1 MKADLVLK
9 VATNDPGQL
18 PERASVM
25 VLIKRLFSYIWR
37 NKSPLLVALGII
49 LCLSFLQI
57 LIPQITRYVIDSVI
71 PAKKFNLLPWVAG
84 AILGIS
90 LLIGVLNYFRSYMMS
105 LFGQRTID
113 NLRNDLYKHLQ
124 KLSISFFNTQR
135 TGDLMTRLSQNVN
148 TIGNLVTADIADILA
163 DSITF
168 IVIVGY
174 LLSADW
180 QLTLL
185 LLITWPL
192 IVYSTQVFGKSM
204 RSAYWNVQRQAA
216 AVNDH
221 LQDTIT
227 NIDII
232 KSFGNENYEIHRF
245 SEQSQNYMQANI
257 HATRLWSLF
266 FPIIDVLNN
275 LSSLIVLVFGSWEVM
290 VGRLTIGELAAFL
303 AYINQMN
310 QPIRR
315 FSKVINL
322 IQRVVVA
329 LDRIFEIF
337 DTKPEVIEKEDAVNL
352 ISVKGSIKFE
362 NVEFAYNENVPILRD
377 FNLEIKPGMTVA
389 LVGSS
394 GAGKSTTA
402 KLAARFY
409 DPQKGRILFDEYDL
423 RDVSLESLRSHIG
436 IVSQDTLL
444 LYGTIRDNIVYGKL
458 DATEQEIED
467 AAKAANAHDFII
479 SFPDG
484 YDSIVGERG
493 VNLSG
498 GQKQRLAIA
507 RVLLKNPRFI
517 VLDEATSALDT
528 ESEHLIQESL
538 EKLFN
543 ARTCLVI
550 AHRLST
556 IQRADLI
563 VVMEQGCIVETGTH
577 SELISKGGRYAHLH
591 AIQFPQNYS
600 LLEQPKIQIEHHEQT
615 SSEVQESRSLEYL
628 NRSNHSVISFND

>member
-1 MKADLVLK
+1 VKADLVLK
-9 VATNDPGQL
+9 VATNDPGKL

-25 VLIKRLFSYIWR
+25 MLSQRLFRYILR
-37 NKSPLLVALGII
+37 NKAPLLVALGMIV
-49 LCLSFLQI
+49 CLSFFQV
-57 LIPQITRYVIDSVI
+57 LIPQITRYVIDVII
-71 PAKKFNLLPWVAG
+71 PAKKFNLLPWVAA
-84 AILGIS
+84 AILLIS
-90 LLIGVLNYFRSYMMS
+90 LLIGVLNFFRSYMMS

-124 KLSISFFNTQR
+124 TLSINFFNNQR

-163 DSITF
+163 DSFTF
-168 IVIVGY
+168 VAIVGF
-174 LLSADW
+174 LFSADW

-185 LLITWPL
+185 LLVTWPL
-192 IVYSTQVFGKSM
+192 IVYLTQVFGISM
-204 RSAYWNVQRQAA
+204 RSAYWDVQQQAA

-227 NIDII
+227 NINII
-232 KSFGNENYEIHRF
+232 KSFGNEEYEINRF
-245 SEQSQNYMQANI
+245 SEHSHNYMEANI
-257 HATRLWSLF
+257 RATRLWSVF
-266 FPIIDVLNN
+266 FPLIDILNN
-275 LSSLIVLVFGSWEVM
+275 LSSVIVLVFGSWEVM

-329 LDRIFEIF
+329 LDRIFEIL
-337 DTKPEVIEKEDAVNL
+337 DTKPEVIEKENAVNL
-352 ISVKGSIKFE
+352 ISVKGSISFE
-362 NVEFAYNENVPILRD
+362 DVDFAYKEGEAVLRN

-394 GAGKSTTA
+394 GAGKSTVA

-409 DPQKGRILFDEYDL
+409 DPQKGRILIDEYNL
-423 RDVSLESLRSHIG
+423 PDVSLESLREQMG
-436 IVSQDTLL
+436 IVSQETLL
-444 LYGTIRDNIVYGKL
+444 LYGTIRDNIAYGKL
-458 DATEQEIED
+458 DATDQEIED
-467 AAKAANAHDFII
+467 AAKAANAHDFIM
-479 SFPDG
+479 SFPEG
-484 YDSIVGERG
+484 YNSIVGERG

-498 GQKQRLAIA
+498 GQRQRLAIA

-528 ESEHLIQESL
+528 ESEHLIQDSL
-538 EKLFN
+538 EKLFKD
-543 ARTCLVI
+543 RTSLVI

-577 SELISKGGRYAHLH
+577 AELISKAGRYAHLH
-591 AIQFPQNYS
+591 AIQFPQKHS
-600 LLEQPKIQIEHHEQT
+600 L
-615 SSEVQESRSLEYL
+615 SEPPNLQFAY
-628 NRSNHSVISFND
+628 F

>member
-9 VATNDPGQL
+9 VATNDPGKV

-25 VLIKRLFSYIWR
+25 MLCKRLFTYIGS
-37 NKSPLLVALGII
+37 NKIPLLVALGII
-49 LCLSFLQI
+49 VCLSFLQI
-57 LIPQITRYVIDSVI
+57 LIPQITRYVIDSII
-71 PAKKFNLLPWVAG
+71 PAKQFNLLPWVAV
-84 AILGIS
+84 AILLIS
-90 LLIGVLNYFRSYMMS
+90 LLMGIFNYFRSYMMS

-113 NLRNDLYKHLQ
+113 HLRNDLYKHLQ
-124 KLSISFFNTQR
+124 KLSINFFNNQR

-163 DSITF
+163 DSFTF
-168 IVIVGY
+168 VAIVSY

-185 LLITWPL
+185 LLVTWPL
-192 IVYSTQVFGKSM
+192 IVYLTQVFGKSM
-204 RSAYWNVQRQAA
+204 RGAYWEVQMQAA

-227 NIDII
+227 NINII
-232 KSFGNENYEIHRF
+232 KSFGNEEYEINRF
-245 SEQSQNYMQANI
+245 SEQSRNYMEANI
-257 HATRLWSLF
+257 RATRLWSVF
-266 FPIIDVLNN
+266 FPLIDILNN
-275 LSSLIVLVFGSWEVM
+275 LGNVIVLVFGSWEVM

-337 DTKPEVIEKEDAVNL
+337 DTKPEVVEKENAVNL
-352 ISVKGSIKFE
+352 TSVKGSIRFE
-362 NVEFAYNENVPILRD
+362 NVEFAYKEGETVLYN
-377 FNLEIKPGMTVA
+377 FSLEVKPGMTLA

-394 GAGKSTTA
+394 GAGKSTIA

-409 DPQKGRILFDEYDL
+409 DPQKGRILIDEYDL
-423 RDVSLESLRSHIG
+423 RDVSLESLREQMG

-444 LYGTIRDNIVYGKL
+444 LYGTVRDNIAYGKL
-458 DATEQEIED
+458 SATDQEIED
-467 AAKAANAHDFII
+467 AAKAANAHDFIM
-479 SFPDG
+479 SFPEG
-484 YDSIVGERG
+484 YNSIVGERG

-498 GQKQRLAIA
+498 GQRQRLAIA

-538 EKLFN
+538 EKLFKG
-543 ARTCLVI
+543 RTSLVI

-577 SELISKGGRYAHLH
+577 AELISKGGRYAHLH
-591 AIQFPQNYS
+591 AIQFPQKYS
-600 LLEQPKIQIEHHEQT
+600 LLELPEIQVEKLEPLKPLN
-615 SSEVQESRSLEYL
+615 SSIVLPE
-628 NRSNHSVISFND
+628 FT

>member
-1 MKADLVLK
+1 VKADLVLK

-18 PERASVM
+18 PERSSVV
-25 VLIKRLFSYIWR
+25 VLCKRLYSYIWQ
-37 NKSPLLVALGII
+37 NKSPVIVALGII
-49 LCLSFLQI
+49 VCLSFLQI
-57 LIPQITRYVIDSVI
+57 LIPQITRYVIDYVI
-71 PAKKFNLLPWVAG
+71 PAKQFNLLPWVAG
-84 AILGIS
+84 AILLIS
-90 LLIGVLNYFRSYMMS
+90 LLIGILNYFRSYMMS

-113 NLRNDLYKHLQ
+113 NLRNDLYKHIQ
-124 KLSISFFNTQR
+124 KLSISFFNSQR

-168 IVIVGY
+168 VVIAGY

-185 LLITWPL
+185 LLVTWPL
-192 IVYSTQVFGKSM
+192 IVYFTQVFGKSM
-204 RSAYWNVQRQAA
+204 RGAYWDVQIQAA

-232 KSFGNENYEIHRF
+232 KSFGNEGYEINRF
-245 SEQSQNYMQANI
+245 SNQSRNYMEANI
-257 HATRLWSLF
+257 RAVRLWSMF

-329 LDRIFEIF
+329 LDRIFEIL
-337 DTKPEVIEKEDAVNL
+337 DTKPEVIEKEDAINL
-352 ISVKGSIKFE
+352 TSAKGSLRFE
-362 NVEFAYNENVPILRD
+362 NVEFSYNTDVPVLRN
-377 FNLEIKPGMTVA
+377 FNLDIKPGMTVA

-394 GAGKSTTA
+394 GAGKSTVA

-409 DPQKGRILFDEYDL
+409 DPQEGRILIDEDDL
-423 RDVSLESLRSHIG
+423 RDVSLESLREHMG

-444 LYGTIRDNIVYGKL
+444 LYGTIRDNIAYGKL
-458 DATEQEIED
+458 DGTDQEIED
-467 AAKAANAHDFII
+467 AAKAANAHDFIT

-484 YDSIVGERG
+484 YNSIVGERG

-538 EKLFN
+538 EKLFKG
-543 ARTCLVI
+543 RTCLVI

-563 VVMEQGCIVETGTH
+563 VVMEQGRIVETGTH
-577 SELISKGGRYAHLH
+577 VELISKGGRYAHLH
-591 AIQFPQNYS
+591 AIQFPQRQIP
-600 LLEQPKIQIEHHEQT
+600 LESPKIKAGQGCGIA
-615 SSEVQESRSLEYL
+615 S
-628 NRSNHSVISFND
+628 

>member
-9 VATNDPGQL
+9 VATNDPGKL

-25 VLIKRLFSYIWR
+25 VLVKRLFSYIWQ
-37 NKSPLLVALGII
+37 NKLPLLVALAII
-49 LCLSFLQI
+49 VCLSFLQI
-57 LIPQITRYVIDSVI
+57 LIPQITRYVIDFVI
-71 PAKKFNLLPWVAG
+71 PAKQFNRLPWVAG
-84 AILGIS
+84 AILLIS

-113 NLRNDLYKHLQ
+113 HVRNDLYKHLQ
-124 KLSISFFNTQR
+124 TLSTSFFNNQR
-135 TGDLMTRLSQNVN
+135 TGDLMTRLSYNVN

-163 DSITF
+163 DSFTF

-185 LLITWPL
+185 LLVTWPL
-192 IVYSTQVFGKSM
+192 IVYFTQVFGISM
-204 RSAYWNVQRQAA
+204 RSAYWDVQQQAA

-227 NIDII
+227 NINII
-232 KSFGNENYEIHRF
+232 KSFGNEDYEINRF
-245 SEQSQNYMQANI
+245 SEHSRNYMEANI
-257 HATRLWSLF
+257 RAVRLWSVF

-275 LSSLIVLVFGSWEVM
+275 ISSVIVLVFGSWEVM

-322 IQRVVVA
+322 LQRVVVA
-329 LDRIFEIF
+329 LERIFEIL
-337 DTKPEVIEKEDAVNL
+337 DTQPEVITKEDAFNL
-352 ISVKGSIKFE
+352 SSVKGSMRFE
-362 NVEFAYNENVPILRD
+362 QVEFAYLENQPILHN
-377 FNLEIKPGMTVA
+377 FNLDIQPGMTVA

-394 GAGKSTTA
+394 GAGKSTVA

-409 DPQKGRILFDEYDL
+409 DPQKGRIWIDEYDL
-423 RDVSLESLRSHIG
+423 RDVSLESLREHMG
-436 IVSQDTLL
+436 IVSQETLL
-444 LYGTIRDNIVYGKL
+444 LYGTIRDNIAYGKL
-458 DATEQEIED
+458 DATNQEIEE
-467 AAKAANAHDFII
+467 AAKAANAHDFIM

-484 YDSIVGERG
+484 YNSLVGERG

-498 GQKQRLAIA
+498 GQRQRLAIA
-507 RVLLKNPRFI
+507 RVLLKNPQFI

-528 ESEHLIQESL
+528 ESEHLIQQSL
-538 EKLFN
+538 TKLFQG
-543 ARTCLVI
+543 RTSLVI

-556 IQRADLI
+556 IQKADLI
-563 VVMEQGCIVETGTH
+563 VVMEQGRIVETGTH
-577 SELISKGGRYAHLH
+577 AELILKGGRYAHLH
-591 AIQFPQNYS
+591 AVQFPQKYNA
-600 LLEQPKIQIEHHEQT
+600 LEPSTIEPLKALQP
-615 SSEVQESRSLEYL
+615 SP
-628 NRSNHSVISFND
+628 N

>member
-9 VATNDPGQL
+9 VATNDPGKL
-18 PERASVM
+18 PERVSVKI
-25 VLIKRLFSYIWR
+25 LLQRLFTYIGR
-37 NKSPLLVALGII
+37 NKSPLIVALIMVFG
-49 LCLSFLQI
+49 LSFLQI
-57 LIPQITRYVIDSVI
+57 LIPQITRYAIDFVI
-71 PAKKFNLLPWVAG
+71 PEKRFDLLPWVAG
-84 AILGIS
+84 AILLIS
-90 LLIGVLNYFRSYMMS
+90 LLVGILNFFRSYMMS
-105 LFGQRTID
+105 VFGQRTID

-124 KLSISFFNTQR
+124 KLSISFFNNQR

-163 DSITF
+163 DSFTF
-168 IVIVGY
+168 LAIAAY

-192 IVYSTQVFGKSM
+192 IVYLTQVFGKSM
-204 RSAYWNVQRQAA
+204 RGAYWDVQIQAA
-216 AVNDH
+216 AVNDR

-227 NIDII
+227 NINII
-232 KSFGNENYEIHRF
+232 KSFGNENYEIDRF
-245 SEQSQNYMQANI
+245 SKQSRNYMDANI
-257 HATRLWSLF
+257 RAVRLWSIF
-266 FPIIDVLNN
+266 FPLIDILNN
-275 LSSLIVLVFGSWEVM
+275 LSSVIVLVFGSWEVM

-322 IQRVVVA
+322 LQRVVVA
-329 LDRIFEIF
+329 LDRIFEIL

-352 ISVKGSIKFE
+352 TSVRGNIRFQD
-362 NVEFAYNENVPILRD
+362 VEFAYRDGETILRN

-394 GAGKSTTA
+394 GAGKSTVT

-409 DPQKGRILFDEYDL
+409 DPQKGRVLIDECDL
-423 RDVSLESLRSHIG
+423 RDVSLESLRSHMG
-436 IVSQDTLL
+436 IVSQETLL
-444 LYGTIRDNIVYGKL
+444 LYGTVRDNIAYGKL
-458 DATEQEIED
+458 DATDREIED
-467 AAKAANAHDFII
+467 AAKAANAHDFIM

-484 YDSIVGERG
+484 YNSLIGERG

-507 RVLLKNPRFI
+507 RVLVKNPRII

-528 ESEHLIQESL
+528 ESEHLIQASL
-538 EKLFN
+538 SELFKG
-543 ARTCLVI
+543 RTTLAI

-556 IQRADLI
+556 IQKADTI
-563 VVMEQGCIVETGTH
+563 VVMERGSIVETGTH
-577 SELISKGGRYAHLH
+577 SELLSKGGRYAHLH
-591 AIQFPQNYS
+591 DIQFSQEYS
-600 LLEQPKIQIEHHEQT
+600 LSTPSDIQVEKLESQT
-615 SSEVQESRSLEYL
+615 V
-628 NRSNHSVISFND
+628 VM

>member
-1 MKADLVLK
+1 MMLC
-9 VATNDPGQL
+9 
-18 PERASVM
+18 
-25 VLIKRLFSYIWR
+25 KRLFTYIWS
-37 NKSPLLVALGII
+37 NKIPLLVALGII
-49 LCLSFLQI
+49 VCLSFLQI
-57 LIPQITRYVIDSVI
+57 LIPQITRYVIDSII
-71 PAKKFNLLPWVAG
+71 PAKQFNLLPWVAV
-84 AILGIS
+84 AILLIS
-90 LLIGVLNYFRSYMMS
+90 LLMGIFNYFRSYMMS

-113 NLRNDLYKHLQ
+113 HLRNDLYKHLQ
-124 KLSISFFNTQR
+124 KLSINFFNNQR

-163 DSITF
+163 DSFTF
-168 IVIVGY
+168 VAIVSY
-174 LLSADW
+174 LFSADW

-185 LLITWPL
+185 LLVTWPL
-192 IVYSTQVFGKSM
+192 IVYLTQVFGKSM
-204 RSAYWNVQRQAA
+204 RGAYWEVQMQAA

-227 NIDII
+227 NINII
-232 KSFGNENYEIHRF
+232 KSFGNEEYEINRF
-245 SEQSQNYMQANI
+245 SEQSRNYMEANI
-257 HATRLWSLF
+257 RATRLWSVF
-266 FPIIDVLNN
+266 FPLIDILNN
-275 LSSLIVLVFGSWEVM
+275 LGNVIVLVFGSWEVM

-337 DTKPEVIEKEDAVNL
+337 DTKPEVVEKENAVNL
-352 ISVKGSIKFE
+352 TSVKGSIRFE
-362 NVEFAYNENVPILRD
+362 NVEFAYKEGETVLYN
-377 FNLEIKPGMTVA
+377 FSLEVKPGMTLA

-394 GAGKSTTA
+394 GAGKSTIA

-409 DPQKGRILFDEYDL
+409 DPQKGRILIDEYDL
-423 RDVSLESLRSHIG
+423 RDVSLESLREQMG

-444 LYGTIRDNIVYGKL
+444 LYGTVRDNIAYGKL
-458 DATEQEIED
+458 SATDQEIED
-467 AAKAANAHDFII
+467 AAKAANAHDFIM
-479 SFPDG
+479 SFPEG
-484 YDSIVGERG
+484 YNSIVGERG

-498 GQKQRLAIA
+498 GQRQRLAIA

-538 EKLFN
+538 EKLFKG
-543 ARTCLVI
+543 RTSLVI

-577 SELISKGGRYAHLH
+577 AELISKGGRYAHLH
-591 AIQFPQNYS
+591 AIQFPQKYS
-600 LLEQPKIQIEHHEQT
+600 LLELPEIQVEKLEPLKPLN
-615 SSEVQESRSLEYL
+615 SSIVLPE
-628 NRSNHSVISFND
+628 FT

>member
-9 VATNDPGQL
+9 VATNDPGKV

-25 VLIKRLFSYIWR
+25 MLCKRLFTYIWS
-37 NKSPLLVALGII
+37 NKIPLLVALGII
-49 LCLSFLQI
+49 VCLSFLQI
-57 LIPQITRYVIDSVI
+57 LIPQITRYVIDSII
-71 PAKKFNLLPWVAG
+71 PAKQFNLLPWVAV
-84 AILGIS
+84 AILLIS
-90 LLIGVLNYFRSYMMS
+90 LLMGIFNYFRSYMMS

-113 NLRNDLYKHLQ
+113 HLRNDLYKHLQ
-124 KLSISFFNTQR
+124 KLSINFFNNQR

-163 DSITF
+163 DSFTF
-168 IVIVGY
+168 VAIVSY
-174 LLSADW
+174 LFSADW

-185 LLITWPL
+185 LLVTWPL
-192 IVYSTQVFGKSM
+192 IVYLTQVFGKSM
-204 RSAYWNVQRQAA
+204 RGAYWEVQMQAA

-227 NIDII
+227 NINII
-232 KSFGNENYEIHRF
+232 KSFGNEEYEINRF
-245 SEQSQNYMQANI
+245 SEQSRNYMEANI
-257 HATRLWSLF
+257 RATRLWSVF
-266 FPIIDVLNN
+266 FPLIDILNN
-275 LSSLIVLVFGSWEVM
+275 LGNVIVLVFGSWEVM

-337 DTKPEVIEKEDAVNL
+337 DTKPEVVEKENAVNL
-352 ISVKGSIKFE
+352 TSVKGSIRFE
-362 NVEFAYNENVPILRD
+362 NVEFAYKEGETVLYN
-377 FNLEIKPGMTVA
+377 FSLEVKPGMTLA

-394 GAGKSTTA
+394 GAGKSTIA

-409 DPQKGRILFDEYDL
+409 DPQKGRILIDEYDL
-423 RDVSLESLRSHIG
+423 RDVSLESLREQMG

-444 LYGTIRDNIVYGKL
+444 LYGTVRDNIAYGKL
-458 DATEQEIED
+458 SATDQEIED
-467 AAKAANAHDFII
+467 AAKAANAHDFIM
-479 SFPDG
+479 SFPEG
-484 YDSIVGERG
+484 YNSIVGERG

-498 GQKQRLAIA
+498 GQRQRLAIA

-538 EKLFN
+538 EKLFKG
-543 ARTCLVI
+543 RTSLVI

-577 SELISKGGRYAHLH
+577 AELISKGGRYAHLH
-591 AIQFPQNYS
+591 AIQFPQKYS
-600 LLEQPKIQIEHHEQT
+600 LLELPEIQVEKLEPLQPLN
-615 SSEVQESRSLEYL
+615 SSIVLPE
-628 NRSNHSVISFND
+628 FT

>member
-9 VATNDPGQL
+9 VATNDPGDL
-18 PERASVM
+18 PERTSV
-25 VLIKRLFSYIWR
+25 LKLCRRLLSYILQ
-37 NKSPLLVALGII
+37 NKTPLFVALLII
-49 LCLSFLQI
+49 GCLSFLQI
-57 LIPQITRYVIDSVI
+57 LIPQITRYVIDFII
-71 PAKKFNLLPWVAG
+71 PTKQFALLPWVAI
-84 AILGIS
+84 AILLIS
-90 LLIGVLNYFRSYMMS
+90 LLIGVLNFFRSYMMS
-105 LFGQRTID
+105 LFGHRTID
-113 NLRNDLYKHLQ
+113 SLRNDLYKHIQ
-124 KLSISFFNTQR
+124 KLSINFFNNQR
-135 TGDLMTRLSQNVN
+135 TGDLMIRLSQNVN
-148 TIGNLVTADIADILA
+148 TIGNLVTSDIADILA

-168 IVIVGY
+168 VAIAGY

-185 LLITWPL
+185 LLITWPF
-192 IVYSTQVFGKSM
+192 IVYLTQVFGKSM
-204 RSAYWNVQRQAA
+204 RGAYWDVQMQAA

-227 NIDII
+227 NINII
-232 KSFGNENYEIHRF
+232 KSFGNEDYEINRF
-245 SEQSQNYMQANI
+245 FEQSRNYMEANI
-257 HATRLWSLF
+257 RATRLWSLF

-275 LSSLIVLVFGSWEVM
+275 LSSVIVLVFGSWEVM

-329 LDRIFEIF
+329 LDRIFEIL
-337 DTKPEVIEKEDAVNL
+337 DTQPEVVEKEDAVNL
-352 ISVKGSIKFE
+352 TSVKGSIRFE
-362 NVEFAYNENVPILRD
+362 NVEFAYHKGQPVLHK
-377 FNLEIKPGMTVA
+377 FNLVIKPGMTVA

-394 GAGKSTTA
+394 GAGKSTVA

-409 DPQKGRILFDEYDL
+409 DPQKGRILIDDYDL
-423 RDVSLESLRSHIG
+423 RDISLESLREQMG
-436 IVSQDTLL
+436 IVSQETLL
-444 LYGTIRDNIVYGKL
+444 LYGTIRDNIAYGKL

-467 AAKAANAHDFII
+467 AAKAANAHDFIM

-484 YDSIVGERG
+484 YNSIVGERG

-498 GQKQRLAIA
+498 GQRQRLAIA
-507 RVLLKNPRFI
+507 RVLLKNPQFI

-528 ESEHLIQESL
+528 ESEHLIQESVA
-538 EKLFN
+538 KLFQG
-543 ARTCLVI
+543 RTSLVI

-563 VVMEQGCIVETGTH
+563 VVMEQGRIVETGTH
-577 SELISKGGRYAHLH
+577 AELISKGGGRYAHLQ
-591 AIQFPQNYS
+591 AIQFPQNYNG
-600 LLEQPKIQIEHHEQT
+600 LESPRIQ
-615 SSEVQESRSLEYL
+615 VDKLEPL
-628 NRSNHSVISFND
+628 NL

>member
-9 VATNDPGQL
+9 VATNDPGKV

-25 VLIKRLFSYIWR
+25 MLCKRLFTYIWS
-37 NKSPLLVALGII
+37 NKIPLLVALGII
-49 LCLSFLQI
+49 VCLSFLQI
-57 LIPQITRYVIDSVI
+57 LIPQITRYVIDSII
-71 PAKKFNLLPWVAG
+71 PAKQFNLLPWVAV
-84 AILGIS
+84 AILLIS
-90 LLIGVLNYFRSYMMS
+90 LLMGIFNYFRSYMMS

-113 NLRNDLYKHLQ
+113 HLRNDLYKHLQ
-124 KLSISFFNTQR
+124 KLSINFFNNQR

-163 DSITF
+163 DSFTF
-168 IVIVGY
+168 VAIVSY
-174 LLSADW
+174 LFSADW

-185 LLITWPL
+185 LLVTWPL
-192 IVYSTQVFGKSM
+192 IVYLTQVFGKSM
-204 RSAYWNVQRQAA
+204 RGAYWEVQMQAA

-227 NIDII
+227 NINII
-232 KSFGNENYEIHRF
+232 KSFGNEEYEINRF
-245 SEQSQNYMQANI
+245 SEQSRNYMEANI
-257 HATRLWSLF
+257 RATRLWSVF
-266 FPIIDVLNN
+266 FPLIDILNN
-275 LSSLIVLVFGSWEVM
+275 LGNVIVLVFGSWEVM

-337 DTKPEVIEKEDAVNL
+337 DTKPEVVEKENAVNL
-352 ISVKGSIKFE
+352 TSVKGSIRFE
-362 NVEFAYNENVPILRD
+362 NVEFAYKEGETVLYN
-377 FNLEIKPGMTVA
+377 FSLEVKPGMTLA

-394 GAGKSTTA
+394 GAGKSTIA

-409 DPQKGRILFDEYDL
+409 DPQKGRILIDEYDL
-423 RDVSLESLRSHIG
+423 RDVSLESLREQMG

-444 LYGTIRDNIVYGKL
+444 LYGTVRDNIAYGKL
-458 DATEQEIED
+458 SATDQEIED
-467 AAKAANAHDFII
+467 AAKAANAHDFIM
-479 SFPDG
+479 SFPEG
-484 YDSIVGERG
+484 YNSIVGERG

-498 GQKQRLAIA
+498 GQRQRLAIA

-538 EKLFN
+538 EKLFKG
-543 ARTCLVI
+543 RTSLVI

-577 SELISKGGRYAHLH
+577 AELISKGGRYAHLH
-591 AIQFPQNYS
+591 AIQFPQKYS
-600 LLEQPKIQIEHHEQT
+600 LLELPEIQVEKLEPLKPLN
-615 SSEVQESRSLEYL
+615 SSIVLPE
-628 NRSNHSVISFND
+628 FT